1 MILRGKVGKLKMN
14 LVLRYMG
21 DSQDSSDRY
30 YKWKEK
36 KLGIWWKTYTAVGTK
51 YKGKRAFKKENMA
64 PGFMLGFNLIWANL
78 WLDFSYGVLTFNTN
92 DSVQ

>member
-1 MILRGKVGKLKMN
+1 MILRGKVGKLKLN

-21 DSQDSSDRY
+21 DSQDSHDKY

-36 KLGIWWKTYTAVGTK
+36 KLGIWWKSYKAIGVK
-51 YKGKRAFKKENMA
+51 YKGKAAFKKENLS
-64 PGFMLGFNLIWANL
+64 PGFMFGFNLIWANL
-78 WLDFSYGVLTFNTN
+78 WLDFSYGVMEFKTN